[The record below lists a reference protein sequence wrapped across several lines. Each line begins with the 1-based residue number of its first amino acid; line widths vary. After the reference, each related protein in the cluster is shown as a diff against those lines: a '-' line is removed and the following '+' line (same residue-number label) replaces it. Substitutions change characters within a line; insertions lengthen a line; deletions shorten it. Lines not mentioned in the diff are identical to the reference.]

1 MATNFVRKLLG
12 LNMFNNKTLNDVLSD
27 QEIFKGIDFS
37 DSNLSK
43 ATFGSCIFNDFGGN
57 YFNNCT
63 LNNLPFDN
71 ALKATCLGRK
81 VAEMTSVKNKMLEES
96 VPPLPVFETKV
107 ISLNE
112 TINVNFRQNIIAL
125 EQALSVWDAF
135 QSSFL
140 YCNLM
145 TGKVSTFPETG
156 EESNRKNTLNLNALL
171 IENEKPTWYI
181 HKELEDD
188 FKNSREIYCFVIGLI
203 YMVDKLYPGFTVTPA
218 QIVEVISRHL
228 IKHNTKNFERLNTL
242 DNIKRILSEF
252 TTSFYSTSVSY

>member
-1 MATNFVRKLLG
+1 MATKKEMIMVTNFVRNLLG
-12 LNMFNNKTLNDVLSD
+12 LNMSNNKTLNDVLPY

-43 ATFGSCIFNDFGGN
+43 ATFV
-57 YFNNCT
+57 NNCT
-63 LNNLPFDN
+63 LNNLPFDS

-171 IENEKPTWYI
+171 IENEEPTWYI

-203 YMVDKLYPGFTVTPA
+203 YMVDKLYPGFTVTPK
-218 QIVEVISRHL
+218 QIQEVIAKPVTMYNL
-228 IKHNTKNFERLNTL
+228 KEIEKVNTL
-242 DNIKRILSEF
+242 DNIEKIMATFKVCFVL
-252 TTSFYSTSVSY
+252 

>member
-1 MATNFVRKLLG
+1 MHSKKEIIMATNFLRNLLG
-12 LNMFNNKTLNDVLSD
+12 LNMFNNKTPNDVLSD

-37 DSNLSK
+37 DSVLDK
-43 ATFGSCIFNDFGGN
+43 ATFV
-57 YFNNCT
+57 NNCT
-63 LNNLPFDN
+63 LNNLPFDS

-112 TINVNFRQNIIAL
+112 TINGNFRENIIAL

>member
-1 MATNFVRKLLG
+1 MVTNFVRNLLG

-43 ATFGSCIFNDFGGN
+43 ATFVSCIFNDFGGN

-63 LNNLPFDN
+63 LNNLPFDS

-203 YMVDKLYPGFTVTPA
+203 YMVDKLYPGFTVTPK
-218 QIVEVISRHL
+218 QIQEVIA
-228 IKHNTKNFERLNTL
+228 KHVTMYNLKEIEKVNTL
-242 DNIKRILSEF
+242 DNIEKIMA
-252 TTSFYSTSVSY
+252 TSKVCFVL